1 MRWNR
6 RSSGI
11 RAEGD
16 NSSALSCTND
26 EFLHNIPIVMHTKN
40 SIIRKFLCFEN
51 SKVIIVNMKD
61 R

>member
-40 SIIRKFLCFEN
+40 RHNQEVSMLSLIHI
-51 SKVIIVNMKD
+51 
-61 R
+61 

>member
-40 SIIRKFLCFEN
+40 RHNQEVSMFRELKSYNCKYE
-51 SKVIIVNMKD
+51 

>member
-26 EFLHNIPIVMHTKN
+26 EFLHNIPIVMHTKID
-40 SIIRKFLCFEN
+40 IIRKFLCFEN

>member
-1 MRWNR
+1 M
-6 RSSGI
+6 

-40 SIIRKFLCFEN
+40 RHNQEVSMFRECFEN